1 MTPLSGRTLETTFTF
16 ACNGWEDPD
25 LPLPYSFIY
34 FTGDGFP
41 TVLYKGME
49 SSKKT
54 KLPVGHKIKNF
65 TIDFRVRVTVVDEVT
80 VEAQVIFHM
89 HLFFH
94 DHD

>member
-54 KLPVGHKIKNF
+54 KLPVGHKIKKF
-65 TIDFRVRVTVVDEVT
+65 TIDFRVRVADMFVAYTEVIT
-80 VEAQVIFHM
+80 PVQV
-89 HLFFH
+89 
-94 DHD
+94 